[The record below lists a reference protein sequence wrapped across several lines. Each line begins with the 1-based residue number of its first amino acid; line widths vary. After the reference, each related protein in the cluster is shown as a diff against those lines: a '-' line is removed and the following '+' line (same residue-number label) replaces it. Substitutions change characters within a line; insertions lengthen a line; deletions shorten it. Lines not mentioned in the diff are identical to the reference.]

1 MSSSY
6 IDILEGIEV
15 TVISET
21 SSDLLGKRTGRFGM
35 IWSRFIVGFTN
46 KKKYAFDGFAPSY
59 LTGMKFAEQYIV

>member
-6 IDILEGIEV
+6 IDILEGLEV

-35 IWSRFIVGFTN
+35 IWSHVTFLKGTV
-46 KKKYAFDGFAPSY
+46 
-59 LTGMKFAEQYIV
+59 L